1 MSKRKSK
8 ASSKNAKT
16 PTIGFLI
23 DWLGGTYQSEIWRG
37 VADAAEDANVN
48 LICFSGG
55 SLSSPYGFLAQSNVL
70 YELVSENS
78 VDGLVIATGALGDYV
93 SRQRLTEFCQQFR
106 PLPMVGIALELEA
119 MPTILVDNQTGM
131 REAVNHLIEVH
142 GYQKIAFI
150 KGPEAHQEA
159 EERYQAYLDSL
170 YMHDIPF
177 NPELLASGDFT
188 AQSGIDALMDL
199 LARGQ
204 DFEALVAVDDSM
216 ALAIMHELQRMGKK
230 IPQDVAVVGFDD
242 IAEAQFTA
250 PAFTTVR
257 QPIYAQG
264 RKAIDLLLEGLGI
277 RAIQSQKLPTELIV
291 RQSCGCPDAALVKA
305 KMDLSIPPL
314 ESFQHIMSQSRKQI
328 LAQIRETISI
338 SRGQAMPKNWEVSF
352 LDDFL
357 VEMASPKDGPF
368 LAALTNLIEAF
379 DPNPDSISQW
389 QSLLTLLRSYTL
401 PNLKKVDGLRKAENL
416 FQQAQILISSFF
428 VRKQA
433 FQRLEDSKRSII
445 AREVGQDLLTT
456 LDISEL
462 LDIVSETIP
471 SLGIKSCYISVYEK
485 GTKDEARL
493 LLAFDEAGRIK
504 LKDTKGLFSS
514 QMLVPEGLLPEDK
527 RFALVA
533 EPLFF
538 REEHIGF
545 VLMGMDSRDGALYSA
560 VRQQLSSALRG
571 ALLLQEHQQMAA
583 DLQAANERLQILSR
597 GKDEFVSN
605 VSHEFRTPIANLSL
619 YLQLLTRRPERMNEY
634 TEILNREVGRLSS
647 LIEALLT
654 LSRMDQSR
662 FDVQFDELDL
672 NRLVRDFVHDRMGL
686 AQANG
691 LDLVL
696 ASEAQLSPIQG
707 DEKLIGQALSI
718 LITNALNYTPKG
730 GKITVATNLRETKG
744 SRWAGISVIDTG
756 IGIQPEEQELL
767 FSRFFRGR
775 AGKEFKIPGTGLGL
789 AIAKQI
795 IDLHEGEIEVFSE
808 GQAGQG
814 TRFDL
819 WLPLY

>member
-257 QPIYAQG
+257 QPIYAQV
-264 RKAIDLLLEGLGI
+264 RKSIDLLLEGLGN

-314 ESFQHIMSQSRKQI
+314 ESFQAVMSQSRKQI
-328 LAQIRETISI
+328 LAQIRDTIGI
-338 SRGQAMPKNWEVSF
+338 SRGQAMPKNWEASF

-357 VEMASPKDGPF
+357 AEMASPKDGPF
-368 LAALTNLIEAF
+368 LAALANVIEAF
-379 DPNPDSISQW
+379 DPNPDGISQW
-389 QSLLTLLRSYTL
+389 QNLLTLLRSYTL
-401 PNLKKVDGLRKAENL
+401 PNLKKADGIRKAENL

-433 FQRLEDSKRSII
+433 FQRLEDSERSII

-471 SLGIKSCYISVYEK
+471 SLGIKSCYVSVYEK
-485 GTKDEARL
+485 GTRDEARL

-654 LSRMDQSR
+654 LSRIDQSR

-730 GKITVATNLRETKG
+730 GTITVATNLRETKG
-744 SRWAGISVIDTG
+744 LRWAGISVSDTG
-756 IGIQPEEQELL
+756 IGIQPEEQEQL

-795 IDLHEGEIEVFSE
+795 MDLHEGEIEVFSE

-819 WLPLY
+819 WLPAL